1 MLKYDTPLSDKTKM
15 SFIRSEYDVLGEMM
29 KSSPG
34 CCIVCARKV
43 LEIDGRSLT
52 MRLGR
57 LGNATVADVFSHV
70 TKTHRKKTHIFLRVE
85 EADHSFIQFHPSD
98 MLPSSLIP

>member
-1 MLKYDTPLSDKTKM
+1 MTHCNTVTVTKHDKM
-15 SFIRSEYDVLGEMM
+15 SFIRSEYDVFGEMM

-43 LEIDGRSLT
+43 LEVNGKGFT

-57 LGNATVADVFSHV
+57 LNYFRGNARDCG
-70 TKTHRKKTHIFLRVE
+70 
-85 EADHSFIQFHPSD
+85 
-98 MLPSSLIP
+98 

>member
-1 MLKYDTPLSDKTKM
+1 MTHRNSDKTKM

-43 LEIDGRSLT
+43 LEIDGRGLT

-70 TKTHRKKTHIFLRVE
+70 TKAPRKKHIF
-85 EADHSFIQFHPSD
+85 F
-98 MLPSSLIP
+98 